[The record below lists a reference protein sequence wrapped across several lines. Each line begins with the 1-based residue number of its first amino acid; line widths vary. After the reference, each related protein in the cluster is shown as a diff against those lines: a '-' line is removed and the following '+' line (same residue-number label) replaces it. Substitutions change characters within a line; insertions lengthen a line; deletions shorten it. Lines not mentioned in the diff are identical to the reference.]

1 MVTTT
6 SWSRAPITGSSAGIG
21 EAFARRLAAQ
31 GAGLVVVARREH
43 LLRQLA
49 DELQARHAV
58 DVEVL
63 PADLTRVEDVAK
75 VEARLVDDERP
86 VDLLV
91 NNAGG
96 ATVRARFIDHDADHV
111 NEVALLNALAVHRL
125 THAAASAM
133 VRRGRGHVIQVSAGV
148 ALYPV
153 PGGATYAA
161 SKAFVNSFSQA
172 VDREL
177 AGTGV
182 GVTTVCPGF
191 TRTGAP
197 ARIGFDE
204 STIPAFLWADPDD
217 VVDAGLRAAA
227 KRRPVVFP
235 TRLDRIGALLLRHLP
250 TQMMLA
256 IGARVALPSSSP
268 TA

>member
-1 MVTTT
+1 MISRRTR
-6 SWSRAPITGSSAGIG
+6 WSRALVTGASAGIG
-21 EAFARRLAAQ
+21 EAFARRLAAD
-31 GAGLVVVARREH
+31 GTSLVVVARRH
-43 LLRQLA
+43 ALLHALA
-49 DELQARHAV
+49 DELTAQHGV

-63 PADLTRVEDVAK
+63 PGDLTCRDDVLRVER
-75 VEARLVDDERP
+75 RLADDERP

-96 ATVRARFIDHDADHV
+96 GTTRARFVDHPRDHV
-111 NEVALLNALAVHRL
+111 DDVAVLNAMAVHRL
-125 THAAASAM
+125 THAAVTAM
-133 VRRGRGHVIQVSAGV
+133 VRRGGGRVVQVSAGV

-182 GVTTVCPGF
+182 GITAVCPGF
-191 TRTGAP
+191 TRTEAP

-204 STIPAFLWADPDD
+204 TTVPSFLWADPDD
-217 VVDAGLRAAA
+217 VVDAALRAAA
-227 KRRPVVFP
+227 AGRPVSVP
-235 TRLDRIGALLLRHLP
+235 TAVDRASAFVLRHLP
-250 TQMMLA
+250 PSFVA
-256 IGARVALPSSSP
+256 GVAARMALPR
-268 TA
+268 